1 MKRVLAAIILAAA
14 LGAGE
19 TTLNGRA
26 AAQPPP
32 AQDEFV
38 PVSDAE
44 VEQLPAAPLVMTA
57 YAVAWVVIFWYLWS
71 IWRRLGR
78 VEREIDELA
87 RRTRAQTRA
96 T

>member
-1 MKRVLAAIILAAA
+1 MKRVLAAIMLAAA

-19 TTLNGRA
+19 TSLL

-44 VEQLPAAPLVMTA
+44 GEQLPAAPLVMTV
-57 YAVAWVVIFWYLWS
+57 YAVAWVVIFLYLWS
-71 IWRRLGR
+71 LWRRLGR